1 MKTLCLYSSI
11 LAVCIALVT
20 ACTPFQPA
28 ARPDAPG
35 ALPAAYSLYSGEA
48 QSPVLWWEALA
59 SPELSRLI
67 DEALADNFSLS
78 EAWYR
83 LQQARAAAVQAGASL
98 YPELEAFGSAGTT
111 RSDSAGGASGS
122 GGRQNYEFGLTASY
136 EVDLWG
142 RVKSQ
147 REAAL
152 LDAKATEA
160 DLHAAAVSLAAEV
173 ALRWVQILS
182 QRLQKQLLEEQLASN
197 STFLELIELR
207 FRKAMV
213 SALDVYQQKQV
224 VENVRAKIPL
234 VQAETQLLMHELALL
249 LGRPPRS
256 DLALNQKTMPTIGQ
270 LPPLGL
276 PADLLAARP
285 DVQAA
290 GMRLQSADWQLAE
303 ARANR
308 LPALSIGA
316 GAQYG
321 PEDLDLLFDTWL
333 LSLAANLTAP
343 VFDAGRR
350 AAEVDR
356 IQATVDESLWAYR
369 RVVLTA
375 VKEVEDALVRET
387 RQREHIEALKAVII
401 AARSGL
407 REAIDRYRNGLSDY
421 LPVLTQLLTVQD
433 LEQNMIAQQ
442 EQLILYRIGLYRAL
456 GGQWPKEALQPVAA
470 TSRLN
475 GNPRYDTTD

>member
-1 MKTLCLYSSI
+1 MQARCLYPLI
-11 LAVCIALVT
+11 LGACIMLLT
-20 ACTPFQPA
+20 ACSPFQPA

-35 ALPAAYSLYSGEA
+35 ELPDGYSLYSGDA
-48 QSPVLWWEALA
+48 KSPSPWWNTMG
-59 SPELSRLI
+59 SPELTRLI
-67 DEALADNFSLS
+67 DSALTDNFSLS
-78 EAWYR
+78 ESWYR
-83 LQQARAAAVQAGASL
+83 LQQARALAVQAGASL
-98 YPELEAFGSAGTT
+98 YPELDAFGSAATN
-111 RSDSAGGASGS
+111 RSDSAGRSSGS
-122 GGRQNYEFGLTASY
+122 AGSQNYELGLTASY

-142 RVKSQ
+142 RVRSQ

-152 LDAKATEA
+152 LDVKATEA

-234 VQAETQLLMHELALL
+234 VQAETQLLMHELAVL
-249 LGRPPRS
+249 LGRPPKA
-256 DLALNQKTMPTIGQ
+256 DLELNQIQMPTIGQ

-290 GMRLQSADWQLAE
+290 GMRLRAADWQLAE

-308 LPALSIGA
+308 LPALRIGA

-321 PEDLDLLFDTWL
+321 PEELDLLFDTWL

-343 VFDAGRR
+343 IFDGGRR

-356 IQATVDESLWAYR
+356 LRATVDENLWTYR

-375 VKEVEDALVRET
+375 VKEVEDALARET
-387 RQREHIEALKAVII
+387 RQREHIEALKAVMT
-401 AARSGL
+401 AARNGL

-456 GGQWPKEALQPVAA
+456 GGQWPKEALQSDAA
-470 TSRLN
+470 SNRSN
-475 GNPRYDTTD
+475 GNQRNDTTN

>member
-1 MKTLCLYSSI
+1 MQARCLYPLI
-11 LAVCIALVT
+11 LSACIMLLT
-20 ACTPFQPA
+20 ACSPFQPA

-35 ALPAAYSLYSGEA
+35 ELPDGYSLYSGEA
-48 QSPVLWWEALA
+48 KSPSPWWDAMG
-59 SPELSRLI
+59 SSELNRLI
-67 DEALADNFSLS
+67 DSAMADNFSLS

-98 YPELEAFGSAGTT
+98 YPELDAFGSAETA
-111 RSDSAGGASGS
+111 RRDSAGGSSGS
-122 GGRQNYEFGLTASY
+122 AGSQNYELGLTASY

-142 RVKSQ
+142 RVRSQ

-152 LDAKATEA
+152 LDVNATEA

-234 VQAETQLLMHELALL
+234 VEAQIQLLMHELAVL

-256 DLALNQKTMPTIGQ
+256 GLELNQNQMPSIGQ

-290 GMRLQSADWQLAE
+290 GMRLRAADWQLAE

-308 LPALSIGA
+308 LPALRLGA
-316 GAQYG
+316 GARYG
-321 PEDLDLLFDTWL
+321 PEKLDLLFDTWL

-343 VFDAGRR
+343 IFDGGRR

-356 IQATVDESLWAYR
+356 LRATVGENLWTYR

-375 VKEVEDALVRET
+375 VKEVEDALARET
-387 RQREHIEALKAVII
+387 RQREHIEALKAVMT
-401 AARSGL
+401 AARNGL

-456 GGQWPKEALQPVAA
+456 GGQWPKEALQSAA
-470 TSRLN
+470 ASNRSN
-475 GNPRYDTTD
+475 GNHRNDTSN